1 MSAGSP
7 RWRGCLHRWRRSAPW
22 RPVIGVVAT
31 AKALGE
37 PLGVIQIVA
46 RVFTLAGLVLVT
58 RS

>member
-22 RPVIGVVAT
+22 WPVIGVVAT

-46 RVFTLAGLVLVT
+46 RVFTLAG
-58 RS
+58 